1 MKRIRTMSIGSMP
14 TGSGSFR
21 SMLVATPERRQR
33 QRLRRRQSGIS
44 LIESIIGLALG
55 LVALLVIVQAF
66 TSIRQYSA
74 ASGGQADA
82 QQRGTIASWRL
93 LRELRMAG
101 AGIGHG
107 PTLWGC
113 TLNAW
118 DGGAQFLPRASAWPV
133 PFDNLPTT
141 LRLVPLAVAN
151 DTGPNGSDQLLLMTA
166 RSAAGSA
173 PVTTSVV
180 SSAMLRSGSSVG
192 HHAGDLLLMND
203 ATSIGNCQI
212 GQIDSGYVA
221 VAGVAAPSDIPT
233 GSTGTTFNS
242 PNGFANLPQPGDY
255 SMINL
260 GATPTIQIIGL
271 DGQRRLMLFDAMGMM
286 TGVAPVVLAE
296 NVQQLQVL
304 YGVDDGSNGGV
315 ANDNVVDDWVAPTGA
330 WQFANVHSA
339 ATNALAIKAV
349 RLAIVT
355 RSGSQQGRT
364 GPASLTLF
372 QDLPAAAQVT
382 LNFSI
387 DERQYQYQVYDTV
400 IAIRNEAAALC
411 AEHRRLNGIPA
422 PGICE

>member
-1 MKRIRTMSIGSMP
+1 MSARTLM
-14 TGSGSFR
+14 TSG
-21 SMLVATPERRQR
+21 
-33 QRLRRRQSGIS
+33 RRQSGIS
-44 LIESIIGLALG
+44 LIETMIGLALG
-55 LVALLVIVQAF
+55 LVALMVIVQAF
-66 TSIRQYSA
+66 TSVRQFSA

-118 DGGAQFLPRASAWPV
+118 DGGVQFLPRAGAWPA

-141 LRLVPLAVAN
+141 LRLVPLAVAD

-173 PVTTSVV
+173 PITTSVV
-180 SSAMLRSGSSVG
+180 SGAMVRSGSSVG
-192 HHAGDLLLMND
+192 HRAGDLLLMSD
-203 ATSIGNCQI
+203 ATTVGNCQI
-212 GQIDSGYVA
+212 GQIDSTYLA
-221 VAGVAAPSDIPT
+221 PIGVAAPSDIPT
-233 GSTGTTFNS
+233 GTTGTSFNS
-242 PNGFANLPQPGDY
+242 PGGFSNLPQPGDY

-260 GATPTIQIIGL
+260 GATPTIQMIGI
-271 DGQRRLMLFDAMGMM
+271 DDQRRLMLFDAMGMM
-286 TGVAPVVLAE
+286 TGAAPVVLAE
-296 NVQQLQVL
+296 NVHQLQVL
-304 YGVDDGSNGGV
+304 YGIDDGSGGGI
-315 ANDNVVDDWVAPTGA
+315 ANDNVVDDWVLPTGA

-339 ATNALAIKAV
+339 ATNALAIKAL
-349 RLAIVT
+349 RIAIIA
-355 RSGSQQGRT
+355 RSGSLQGRT

-372 QDLPAAAQVT
+372 QDLPAASQVT

-387 DERQYQYQVYDTV
+387 TERQYQYQVYETV
-400 IAIRNEAAALC
+400 IAIRNGSSALC
-411 AEHRRLNGIPA
+411 SEHRRINGVPA